1 MIKALSYIGIKSSL
15 SDEWAAF
22 ATKILGMQLIDKGG
36 DTSIFRMDN
45 QAQRLFVSEEHDES
59 IACIGWEVET
69 KASLGA
75 FGSHLESNGV
85 EVFHGSQS
93 LASQRQVAD
102 LLWFIDPA
110 GFRVELVWKPEET
123 TEQFVPG
130 RPIEGFKTGPLGMGH
145 AVLYVA
151 NIDEMVIFYRDV
163 LGFQLSD
170 YGKNP
175 IPLYFFHVNERHH
188 SLAFVGSKTSGFHH
202 FMIEYQH
209 LDDVGQGYDLAET
222 GLADIAYTIGRHT
235 NDHMI
240 SYYAHTPSGFF
251 VESGWGGRIID
262 PKTWVP
268 HEIMLGPSFWGHE
281 RLYLPENER
290 STFRD
295 KRLKIAEDGQR
306 APLLADRPWLFK
318 KRD

>member
-1 MIKALSYIGIKSSL
+1 MIKALSYIGIKSTL
-15 SDEWAAF
+15 RDEWAAF

-45 QAQRLFVSEEHDES
+45 QAQRLFVSEEKDES

-75 FGSHLESNGV
+75 FGIHLEANGV

-123 TEQFVPG
+123 LEQFVPG

-151 NIDEMVIFYRDV
+151 NIDQMVIFYRDV

-170 YGKNP
+170 YGQNV
-175 IPLYFFHVNERHH
+175 I
-188 SLAFVGSKTSGFHH
+188 
-202 FMIEYQH
+202 
-209 LDDVGQGYDLAET
+209 
-222 GLADIAYTIGRHT
+222 
-235 NDHMI
+235 
-240 SYYAHTPSGFF
+240 
-251 VESGWGGRIID
+251 
-262 PKTWVP
+262 
-268 HEIMLGPSFWGHE
+268 
-281 RLYLPENER
+281 
-290 STFRD
+290 TFY
-295 KRLKIAEDGQR
+295 
-306 APLLADRPWLFK
+306 
-318 KRD
+318 